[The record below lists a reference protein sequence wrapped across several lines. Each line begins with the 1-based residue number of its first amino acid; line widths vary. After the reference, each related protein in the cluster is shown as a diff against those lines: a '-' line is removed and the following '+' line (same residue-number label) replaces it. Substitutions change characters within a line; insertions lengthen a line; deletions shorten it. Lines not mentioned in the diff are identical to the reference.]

1 MAQQF
6 DVTWHGHACFTVGM
20 NKKILID
27 PFLEGNPVAKIKP
40 DDVKADI
47 IVVTHAHSDHLGD
60 AIKIAKNN
68 KAPIVTMVEL
78 AWMLEE
84 ENKDLEL
91 YGINFSGSTEVKGI
105 RFTSVPAFHSSGY
118 NGKYAGPPMGIVI
131 NDGLTVYH
139 AGDTG
144 VFKDM
149 EIIRDLYHP
158 VVSMIPIGGFFTM
171 SPKEALY
178 ASKLLQSKYV
188 IPMHYN
194 TFDLIKQDVNEFTE
208 GFSSMNGQSAIVAEV
223 EKTISFDTNGNKL

>member
-1 MAQQF
+1 MSQNF
-6 DVTWHGHACFTVGM
+6 DITWHGHACFTVGM

-27 PFLEGNPVAKIKP
+27 PFLEGNPAAKVKP
-40 DDVKADI
+40 DDVKADV
-47 IVVTHAHSDHLGD
+47 IVVTHAHGDHVGS
-60 AIKIAKNN
+60 AVQIAKKN

-78 AWMLEE
+78 AGLLEE
-84 ENKDLEL
+84 EDKDLEL
-91 YGINFSGSTEVKGI
+91 YGINFSGSTEVKGVT
-105 RFTSVPAFHSSGY
+105 FTSVLALHSSGY

-158 VVSMIPIGGFFTM
+158 VISMLPIGGFYTM

-178 ASKLLQSKYV
+178 ASKMLQSKYV

-194 TFDLIKQDVNEFTE
+194 TFGLINQNVKEFTD
-208 GFSSMNGQSAIVAEV
+208 GFSSLSGQTPVVAEI
-223 EKTISFDTNGNKL
+223 EKTVSFDSNGNKL